1 MTNSRLTKRGKIS
14 HKHMSDKNLIVCY
27 FGTYRAEYSR
37 NQIMIEALRCNGVE
51 VIECQ
56 EQLWQGIGDR
66 VESVEGG
73 WLKFAF
79 WKRVARAYINLLRK
93 YRKTGKYDV
102 LIVGYPG
109 HFDVLLARF
118 LTWFNRKPLV
128 WDVFM
133 SIYLIA
139 LERGLEEKNRII
151 VGLIRAW
158 EFIACRL
165 PDLLI
170 IDTSE
175 YAQWFQK
182 THQLSAN
189 RFKLVPTGADDRIF
203 RPMIAQPSR
212 ENQFKVLYY
221 GTFIPNHG
229 VPYMIEAAKLLSDYK
244 DIHFDFIGDGPD
256 RTQSIEYVNKNGLIN
271 ITFIEWL
278 DKESLVKRI
287 AHAHI
292 SLGAFGTTPQSLMTV
307 QNKIFESLAVG
318 RTVITGDSPATRQ
331 AFVHRENL
339 YLCERADPDAL
350 AYAILTLYKDPT
362 LQKKIAEMG
371 YATYQQKYSLY
382 KNGERY
388 KSHLLSLIQR
398 HQ

>member
-1 MTNSRLTKRGKIS
+1 
-14 HKHMSDKNLIVCY
+14 
-27 FGTYRAEYSR
+27 
-37 NQIMIEALRCNGVE
+37 
-51 VIECQ
+51 
-56 EQLWQGIGDR
+56 
-66 VESVEGG
+66 
-73 WLKFAF
+73 
-79 WKRVARAYINLLRK
+79 
-93 YRKTGKYDV
+93 

-109 HFDVLLARF
+109 QFDVLFARF

-139 LERGLEEKNRII
+139 LERGLEENNRII

-203 RPMIAQPSR
+203 KPMIVQPPR
-212 ENQFKVLYY
+212 EKQFKVLYY

-229 VPYMIEAAKLLSDYK
+229 VPYLIEAAKLLVEFK
-244 DIHFDFIGDGPD
+244 DIQFDFIGDGPD
-256 RTQSIEYVNKNGLIN
+256 RTQSIEYVNENGLKN
-271 ITFIEWL
+271 VTFIEWL

-287 AHAHI
+287 THADI
-292 SLGAFGTTPQSLMTV
+292 CLGAFGTTPQSLMTV

-318 RTVITGDSPATRQ
+318 RTVITGDSPAIRQ
-331 AFVHRENL
+331 SFVHRENI
-339 YLCERADPDAL
+339 YLCERADPEAV
-350 AYAILTLYKDPT
+350 AQAILTLYKDPT
-362 LQKKIAEMG
+362 LRKKIAESG
-371 YATYQQKYSLY
+371 YATYRQKYSLNS
-382 KNGERY
+382 NGERY
-388 KSHLLSLIQR
+388 KSHLLSLFQR
-398 HQ
+398 FQ

>member
-1 MTNSRLTKRGKIS
+1 
-14 HKHMSDKNLIVCY
+14 MSIKKLKVCY

-37 NQIMIEALRCNGVE
+37 NQIMIEALRSNGVE

-56 EQLWQGIGDR
+56 EQLWQGIEDR
-66 VESVEGG
+66 VDSVEGG
-73 WLKFAF
+73 WLKLIFL
-79 WKRVARAYINLLRK
+79 KRVARAYLNLLRK

-109 HFDVLLARF
+109 QFDVLFARF
-118 LTWFNRKPLV
+118 LTWFYRKPLV

-158 EFIACRL
+158 ENFACRL

-182 THQLSAN
+182 THQISAN

-203 RPMIAQPSR
+203 RPMIAHPSR

-229 VPYMIEAAKLLSDYK
+229 VPYIIAATKLLSGYK

-256 RTQSIEYVNKNGLIN
+256 RTQSIEYVNKSGLKN

-287 AHAHI
+287 SHADI

-307 QNKIFESLAVG
+307 QNKIYEGLAVR
-318 RTVITGDSPATRQ
+318 RTVITGDSPAVRQ
-331 AFVHRENL
+331 AFVHGENI

-350 AYAILTLYKDPT
+350 AHAILTLYENPT
-362 LQKKIAEMG
+362 LLKKIAESG
-371 YATYQQKYSLY
+371 YATYQLKFSLN

-398 HQ
+398 YQ